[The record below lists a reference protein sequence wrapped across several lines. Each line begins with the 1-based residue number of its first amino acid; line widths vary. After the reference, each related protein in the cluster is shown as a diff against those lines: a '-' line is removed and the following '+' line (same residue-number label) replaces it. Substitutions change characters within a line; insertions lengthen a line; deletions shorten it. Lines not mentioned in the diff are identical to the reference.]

1 MPGGTIGTVP
11 DSPGAQPP
19 RRHHRPAM
27 PGPDALV
34 SLAGGVDPSAAQE
47 AAHAAASALV
57 HGARSAQDA
66 EVTRR
71 VVRLA
76 QEEGLEVIAALWADA
91 PADSLAGALW
101 RLYVLRT
108 WVQRA
113 PSAVARQYAEGRRY
127 TPVLEVVAGVADPP
141 GPAEVVAVVD
151 QVLAGVAEGDF
162 AVTLE
167 RAAAFCRI
175 VAVGRAHHADEPR
188 HTGRHPDPED
198 AAADL
203 TLSAARML
211 RTAEQLEAVA
221 HRWRA
226 GELG

>member
-1 MPGGTIGTVP
+1 MP
-11 DSPGAQPP
+11 DAPGAQPP

-34 SLAGGVDPSAAQE
+34 ALAGGVDPSAVQE

-57 HGARSAQDA
+57 HGARSARDA

-76 QEEGLEVIAALWADA
+76 QEEGLEVIASLWADA

-108 WVQRA
+108 WVQRT
-113 PSAVARQYAEGRRY
+113 PVSVARQYAEGRRHA
-127 TPVLEVVAGVADPP
+127 PVLEVVAGVADPP
-141 GPAEVVAVVD
+141 GPQEVVAVVD
-151 QVLAGVAEGDF
+151 DVLTGVAEGDF

-167 RAAAFCRI
+167 RAAAFCRV

-188 HTGRHPDPED
+188 HTERPGDAADPE
-198 AAADL
+198 AAAAAL
-203 TLSAARML
+203 TLSAARL
-211 RTAEQLEAVA
+211 VRTAEQLEAVA

>member
-1 MPGGTIGTVP
+1 VP
-11 DSPGAQPP
+11 DPVPGP
-19 RRHHRPAM
+19 RRHHRPAL
-27 PGPDALV
+27 PGDQAIV
-34 SLAGGVDPSAAQE
+34 DLAGGVDPSAVQE

-57 HGARSAQDA
+57 HGARSARDA

-76 QEEGLEVIAALWADA
+76 QDEGLEVIADLWADA

-108 WVQRA
+108 YVLRQ
-113 PSAVARQYAEGRRY
+113 PVAVSRQFAEGRRHA
-127 TPVLEVVAGVADPP
+127 PVLEVVAGVADPP
-141 GPAEVVAVVD
+141 GPDEVVSVVD
-151 QVLAGVAEGDF
+151 AVLTGVAEGDF
-162 AVTLE
+162 AITLE

-175 VAVGRAHHADEPR
+175 VAIGRAHHADAPSVE
-188 HTGRHPDPED
+188 ESD
-198 AAADL
+198 AL
-203 TLSAARML
+203 TLSAARL
-211 RTAEQLEAVA
+211 VRTAEQLEHVA

>member
-1 MPGGTIGTVP
+1 MPDPV
-11 DSPGAQPP
+11 PP
-19 RRHHRPAM
+19 RRHHRPAL
-27 PGPDALV
+27 PGDEAIV
-34 SLAGGVDPSAAQE
+34 SLAGGVDPSAVQE

-76 QEEGLEVIAALWADA
+76 QDEGLEVIADLWADA

-108 WVQRA
+108 WVHRQ
-113 PSAVARQYAEGRRY
+113 PVAVSRQYAEGRRHA
-127 TPVLEVVAGVADPP
+127 PVLEVVAGVADPP
-141 GPAEVVAVVD
+141 GPQEVATVVD
-151 QVLAGVAEGDF
+151 QVLRGVADGDF

-175 VAVGRAHHADEPR
+175 LAIGRAHHADAGWTDSE
-188 HTGRHPDPED
+188 H
-198 AAADL
+198 AADDAGAAL
-203 TLSAARML
+203 TRSAARL
-211 RTAEQLEAVA
+211 VRTAEQLEHVAV
-221 HRWRA
+221 RWRA

>member
-1 MPGGTIGTVP
+1 MPDP
-11 DSPGAQPP
+11 AQP
-19 RRHHRPAM
+19 RRHHHRPAL
-27 PGPDALV
+27 PGDDAIV
-34 SLAGGVDPSAAQE
+34 SMAGGVDPSAVQE

-76 QEEGLEVIAALWADA
+76 QDEGLEVIADLWADA

-108 WVQRA
+108 WVQRQ
-113 PSAVARQYAEGRRY
+113 PVAVSRQYVEGRRHA
-127 TPVLEVVAGVADPP
+127 PVLEVVAGVADPP

-151 QVLAGVAEGDF
+151 AVLRGVAEGDF

-167 RAAAFCRI
+167 RAAAFARI
-175 VAVGRAHHADEPR
+175 LAVGRAHHADQVLPVTE
-188 HTGRHPDPED
+188 ED
-198 AAADL
+198 AATSL
-203 TLSAARML
+203 TRSAARL
-211 RTAEQLEAVA
+211 VRTAEQLEHVA
-221 HRWRA
+221 ARWRA

>member
-1 MPGGTIGTVP
+1 MPEEP
-11 DSPGAQPP
+11 AA

-27 PGPDALV
+27 PGDDALV
-34 SLAGGVDPSAAQE
+34 ALAGGVDPSALQE

-71 VVRLA
+71 VVTLA
-76 QEEGLEVIAALWADA
+76 QDEGLEVIADLWADA

-101 RLYVLRT
+101 RLYALRT

-113 PSAVARQYAEGRRY
+113 PVAVSRQYAEGRRFA
-127 TPVLEVVAGVADPP
+127 PVLEVVAGVADPP
-141 GPAEVVAVVD
+141 GPEEVVGVVD
-151 QVLAGVAEGDF
+151 AVLTGVSRGDF

-167 RAAAFCRI
+167 RAAAFCRL
-175 VAVGRAHHADEPR
+175 VAVGRAHHADDPR
-188 HTGRHPDPED
+188 FGGAPGPAGE
-198 AAADL
+198 L
-203 TLSAARML
+203 TRSAARL
-211 RTAEQLEAVA
+211 VRTAEQLETVA
-221 HRWRA
+221 QRWRA

>member
-1 MPGGTIGTVP
+1 MPGDEAIV
-11 DSPGAQPP
+11 A
-19 RRHHRPAM
+19 
-27 PGPDALV
+27 
-34 SLAGGVDPSAAQE
+34 LAGGVDPSAVQE

-57 HGARSAQDA
+57 HGARSARDA

-76 QEEGLEVIAALWADA
+76 QDEGLEVIADLWADA

-108 WVQRA
+108 WVQRQ
-113 PSAVARQYAEGRRY
+113 PVAVSRQFAEGRRHA
-127 TPVLEVVAGVADPP
+127 PVLEVVAGVADPP
-141 GPAEVVAVVD
+141 GPQEVATVVD
-151 QVLAGVAEGDF
+151 AVLTGVAEGDF

-167 RAAAFCRI
+167 RAAAFCRVLAI
-175 VAVGRAHHADEPR
+175 GRAHHADAPAE
-188 HTGRHPDPED
+188 DD
-198 AAADL
+198 AASEL
-203 TLSAARML
+203 TRSAARL
-211 RTAEQLEAVA
+211 VRTAEQLEHVA

>member
-1 MPGGTIGTVP
+1 MPDP
-11 DSPGAQPP
+11 SQRSS
-19 RRHHRPAM
+19 RRHHRPAL
-27 PGPDALV
+27 PGDDAIV
-34 SLAGGVDPSAAQE
+34 ALAGGVDPAAVQE

-57 HGARSAQDA
+57 HGARSARDA
-66 EVTRR
+66 EITRR

-76 QEEGLEVIAALWADA
+76 QDEGLEIIASLWADA

-108 WVQRA
+108 WVQRQPA
-113 PSAVARQYAEGRRY
+113 SVARQFAEGRHHA
-127 TPVLEVVAGVADPP
+127 PVLEVVAGVADPP
-141 GPAEVVAVVD
+141 GPREVVEVVD
-151 QVLAGVAEGDF
+151 AVLAGVAEGDL

-175 VAVGRAHHADEPR
+175 VAVGRAHHADEPQEALR
-188 HTGRHPDPED
+188 ALPGNDDTGT
-198 AAADL
+198 AL
-203 TLSAARML
+203 TRSAARL
-211 RTAEQLEAVA
+211 IHTAEQLEVVA

>member
-1 MPGGTIGTVP
+1 MPEEP
-11 DSPGAQPP
+11 AA

-27 PGPDALV
+27 PGDDALV
-34 SLAGGVDPSAAQE
+34 ALAGGVDPSALQE

-71 VVRLA
+71 VVTLA
-76 QEEGLEVIAALWADA
+76 QDEGLEVIADLWADA

-101 RLYVLRT
+101 RLYALRT

-113 PSAVARQYAEGRRY
+113 PVAVSRQYAEGRRFA
-127 TPVLEVVAGVADPP
+127 PVLEVVAGVADPP
-141 GPAEVVAVVD
+141 GPEEVVAVVD
-151 QVLAGVAEGDF
+151 AVLTGVSRGDF

-167 RAAAFCRI
+167 RAAAFCRL
-175 VAVGRAHHADEPR
+175 VAVGRAHHADDPR
-188 HTGRHPDPED
+188 FGGAPGPAGELTRSAGR
-198 AAADL
+198 L
-203 TLSAARML
+203 V
-211 RTAEQLEAVA
+211 RTAEQLETAA
-221 HRWRA
+221 QRWRA

>member
-1 MPGGTIGTVP
+1 MPGDDAIL
-11 DSPGAQPP
+11 
-19 RRHHRPAM
+19 AM
-27 PGPDALV
+27 
-34 SLAGGVDPSAAQE
+34 AGGVDPQAREE

-57 HGARSAQDA
+57 HGARSAADA

-76 QEEGLEVIAALWADA
+76 QDEGLEVIAELWSDA

-113 PSAVARQYAEGRRY
+113 PRSVADQFAEGRRHA
-127 TPVLEVVAGVADPP
+127 PVLEVVAGVADPP
-141 GPAEVVAVVD
+141 GPAEVSAVLD
-151 QVLAGVAEGDF
+151 AVLTGVAEGDF

-167 RAAAFCRI
+167 RAAAFCRV
-175 VAVGRAHHADEPR
+175 VAIGRAHHADDPR
-188 HTGRHPDPED
+188 VGGAED
-198 AAADL
+198 DASDL
-203 TLSAARML
+203 TRSAARL
-211 RTAEQLEAVA
+211 VRTAEQLESAA
-221 HRWRA
+221 RRWRD

>member
-1 MPGGTIGTVP
+1 MP
-11 DSPGAQPP
+11 DSSAQPP
-19 RRHHRPAM
+19 RRHHRPAL
-27 PGPDALV
+27 PGDDAIV
-34 SLAGGVDPSAAQE
+34 ALAGGVDPAVAQE

-76 QEEGLEVIAALWADA
+76 QDEGLEVIASLWADA

-108 WVQRA
+108 WVQRQ
-113 PSAVARQYAEGRRY
+113 PVAVAHAYAEGRRHA
-127 TPVLEVVAGVADPP
+127 PVLEVVAGVADPP
-141 GPAEVVAVVD
+141 GPREVAAVVD
-151 QVLAGVAEGDF
+151 AVLTGVAEGDF

-188 HTGRHPDPED
+188 D
-198 AAADL
+198 AALGVSHDDAVNGLEHAGAAL
-203 TLSAARML
+203 TRSAARL
-211 RTAEQLEAVA
+211 VRTAEQLETVA

>member
-1 MPGGTIGTVP
+1 MPDP
-11 DSPGAQPP
+11 AGAPPP

-27 PGPDALV
+27 PGDDALV
-34 SLAGGVDPSAAQE
+34 ALAGGVDPSAVQE

-76 QEEGLEVIAALWADA
+76 QEEGLEVIASLWADA

-108 WVQRA
+108 WVQRS
-113 PSAVARQYAEGRRY
+113 PVSVARQYAEGRRH
-127 TPVLEVVAGVADPP
+127 TPVLEVLAGVADPP
-141 GPAEVVAVVD
+141 GPEEVVAVVD
-151 QVLAGVAEGDF
+151 DVLTGVAEGDF

-188 HTGRHPDPED
+188 HAGPED
-198 AAADL
+198 AAAAL
-203 TLSAARML
+203 TRSAARLL

-221 HRWRA
+221 HRWRT

>member
-1 MPGGTIGTVP
+1 MPDPAT
-11 DSPGAQPP
+11 P
-19 RRHHRPAM
+19 RRHHHRPAL
-27 PGPDALV
+27 PGDEAIVAL
-34 SLAGGVDPSAAQE
+34 SGGVDPSAVQE

-76 QEEGLEVIAALWADA
+76 QDEGLEVIADLWADA

-108 WVQRA
+108 WVVRQ
-113 PSAVARQYAEGRRY
+113 PVAVSRLYSDGRRHA
-127 TPVLEVVAGVADPP
+127 PVLEVVAGVADPP
-141 GPAEVVAVVD
+141 GPEEVVAVVD
-151 QVLAGVAEGDF
+151 AVLRGVAEGDF

-167 RAAAFCRI
+167 RAAAFCRVLAI
-175 VAVGRAHHADEPR
+175 GRAHHADSPVE
-188 HTGRHPDPED
+188 ED
-198 AAADL
+198 AGTAL
-203 TLSAARML
+203 TRSAARL
-211 RTAEQLEAVA
+211 VRTAEQLEHVA

>member
-1 MPGGTIGTVP
+1 MPDP
-11 DSPGAQPP
+11 SGAPPP

-27 PGPDALV
+27 PGDDALV
-34 SLAGGVDPSAAQE
+34 ALAGGVDPSAVQE

-76 QEEGLEVIAALWADA
+76 QEEGLEVIASLWADA

-108 WVQRA
+108 WVLRS
-113 PSAVARQYAEGRRY
+113 PSAVARQYAEGRRH
-127 TPVLEVVAGVADPP
+127 TPVLEVLAGVADPP
-141 GPAEVVAVVD
+141 GPEEVVAVVD
-151 QVLAGVAEGDF
+151 EVLTGVAEGDF

-175 VAVGRAHHADEPR
+175 VAVGRAHHADEPS
-188 HTGRHPDPED
+188 HTGRHADPED
-198 AAADL
+198 AAAAL
-203 TLSAARML
+203 TRSAARL
-211 RTAEQLEAVA
+211 VRTAEQLEVVA
-221 HRWRA
+221 RRWRA

>member
-1 MPGGTIGTVP
+1 M
-11 DSPGAQPP
+11 
-19 RRHHRPAM
+19 
-27 PGPDALV
+27 
-34 SLAGGVDPSAAQE
+34 AGGVDPSAVQE

-57 HGARSAQDA
+57 HGARSARDA

-76 QEEGLEVIAALWADA
+76 QDEGLEVLADLWADA

-108 WVQRA
+108 WVLRQ
-113 PSAVARQYAEGRRY
+113 PHAVSRQYGEGRRHA
-127 TPVLEVVAGVADPP
+127 PVLEVVAGVADPP
-141 GPAEVVAVVD
+141 GPEEVVAVVD
-151 QVLAGVAEGDF
+151 AVLTGVAEGDF

-175 VAVGRAHHADEPR
+175 LAIGRAHHADSDAFTDDAR
-188 HTGRHPDPED
+188 ED
-198 AAADL
+198 GGSTL
-203 TLSAARML
+203 TRSAARL
-211 RTAEQLEAVA
+211 VRTAEQLEHAAV
-221 HRWRA
+221 RWRA